1 MSCLSLLPFPLAI
14 ACLWSGVSLLHAQ
27 LRVDKYVAPFNVQE
41 RTQGQTDDPPDTVS
55 IAVAGATPFTLMNPG
70 IIYPLGQPA
79 GWLRA
84 SVANA
89 TVTLSLR
96 GAFLPVRGTYY
107 AYVDIRVGVAAARVL
122 VKLTVTP
129 SDNQFQFQDVNG
141 NDLNFNGLSLRST
154 DPPRT
159 IRIRYVP
166 QLGEANIPAEFVVGS
181 RPSWLQVSPS
191 SGKLDSALEALL
203 TVSVAQD
210 AQPSSI
216 TYQDALAIFARNNS
230 NKSGSLLVSA
240 QVNGVVP
247 GTELTSGTMRD
258 LTLVEGN
265 RLYNGEFGYFVNVPA
280 GTEKLSVL
288 TSIRDVQIYASYGFD
303 VYQSGGQVVADVS
316 SSPVNEGVLLE
327 LAAPAGETLRIGPY
341 YIGLY
346 KILNGESSGF
356 ISATLKEK
364 SACGYTLS
372 PTSTVVTGAAASG
385 SFQLRTDS
393 TCSWQASATTSWIT
407 LDPSTTSGYGDR
419 TILFN
424 CLANPGDTRTGQIIA
439 GGQTFTVTQ
448 NPKTTNPPLITRFT
462 ATPGS
467 VSWGSASVLEWAV
480 SNAGDVKLDGEPV
493 ASSGTR
499 AVNPAQNATYSLMAS
514 NADGVT
520 SASATVNV
528 ANRPAGGRGIL
539 RLSPNPLLMQSHSGG
554 TVNVSWLAP
563 PAVQA
568 VEIRVGAPDGARLT
582 TGQTSGAV
590 TATDWMQDG
599 TAFYLVDVTNGKPA
613 NAANT
618 LDTVTLRIA
627 APGERFFGSTSAF
640 TPVNA
645 ASGVAEL
652 TWNAP
657 GYSKLQIRVGDPA
670 ASPMTGELPSSGS
683 TLTGDWA
690 IPGIPFFLQDA
701 SSGDSSGSSR
711 TVASVIIPKSVTPNP
726 TPVPP
731 DPGGNQSAFWAEPNP
746 IVALSGNGKTILR
759 WKVTTT
765 DRVQIRVGSSDGTPM
780 TGVQGAESSAE
791 TGDWVTDGMR
801 FFLQD
806 ASSGNSAGAARTIL
820 DLTVRVVRQ

>member
-1 MSCLSLLPFPLAI
+1 
-14 ACLWSGVSLLHAQ
+14 LHAQ

-41 RTQGQTDDPPDTVS
+41 RSQGQTDDPPDTVS
-55 IAVAGATPFTLMNPG
+55 IAVAGATPFTLINPG

-89 TVTLSLR
+89 TVNLSLR

-129 SDNQFQFQDVNG
+129 SDNQFQFLDANG

-191 SGKLDSALEALL
+191 SGKLDSALEAPL
-203 TVSVAQD
+203 TVSVAPD
-210 AQPSSI
+210 AQPSST
-216 TYQDALAIFARNNS
+216 TYQDALAIFARNNP

-240 QVNGVVP
+240 QVNGLVP
-247 GTELTSGTMRD
+247 GTELTSGSMRD

-265 RLYNGEFGYFVNVPA
+265 RLYNGEFGYFVNVPT
-280 GTEKLSVL
+280 GTEKLSIL
-288 TSIRDVQIYASYGFD
+288 TSLRDVQLYASYGFD
-303 VYQSGGQVVADVS
+303 VYQSGGQVVADAGS
-316 SSPVNEGVLLE
+316 TPVNEGVLLE
-327 LAAPAGETLRIGPY
+327 MAAPSGQTLTPGPY

-356 ISATLKEK
+356 ISATLKQK
-364 SACGYTLS
+364 SACSYTLS
-372 PTSTVVTGAAASG
+372 PTSTVVTAAAFSG

-393 TCSWQASATTSWIT
+393 TCSWQASTSSSWIT

-419 TILFN
+419 AILFN

-439 GGQTFTVTQ
+439 GGQTFTITQ

-462 ATPGS
+462 STPGS
-467 VSWGSASVLEWAV
+467 VPWGSASVLEWAV
-480 SNAGDVKLDGEPV
+480 SNAGEVKLDGESV
-493 ASSGTR
+493 SSSGAR
-499 AVNPAQNATYSLMAS
+499 AVNPAQNATYTLTAT
-514 NADGVT
+514 NTDGAT
-520 SASATVNV
+520 SATATVSISG
-528 ANRPAGGRGIL
+528 RPAGGRGIL
-539 RLSPNPLLMQSHSGG
+539 RVSPNPVLMQSHSGG
-554 TVNVSWLAP
+554 TVDVSWLAP

-568 VEIRVGAPDGARLT
+568 VEIRVGSPDGARLT
-582 TGQTSGAV
+582 TGQTSGSV

-599 TAFYLVDVTNGKPA
+599 TVFYLVDVTNGKPA

-657 GYSKLQIRVGDPA
+657 GYSKVQIRVGDPSG
-670 ASPMTGELPSSGS
+670 SPMTGELTSSGS

-690 IPGIPFFLQDA
+690 GPGIPFFLQDA
-701 SSGDSSGSSR
+701 SSGDSSGSGR
-711 TVASVIIPKSVTPNP
+711 TIASVIIPKSVTPNP

-731 DPGGNQSAFWAEPNP
+731 DPGGNNQSSFWAEPNP
-746 IVALSGNGKTILR
+746 IVAPSGSGKTVLR
-759 WKVTTT
+759 WKVTTS
-765 DRVQIRVGSSDGTPM
+765 DRVQVRVGSPDGTPM

-791 TGDWVTDGMR
+791 TGDWVTDGTR

-806 ASSGNSAGAARTIL
+806 ARSGDSAGAARTIL